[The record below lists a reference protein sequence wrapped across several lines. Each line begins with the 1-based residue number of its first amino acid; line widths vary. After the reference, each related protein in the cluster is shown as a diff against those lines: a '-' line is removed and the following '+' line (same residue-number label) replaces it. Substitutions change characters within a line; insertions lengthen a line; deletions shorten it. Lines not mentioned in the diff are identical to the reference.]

1 MPRHKS
7 VDKIAAVR
15 QTIFFIKDFKSLKD
29 HEPLVAPPL
38 RGGNA
43 RYCPRHVGTG
53 LPGGSS
59 HAVAMPET
67 ITSLKLAL
75 IEGEITQYSKQYQA
89 ISAQIL
95 RTLNEADKIPLYEQ
109 LEQIEQ
115 KVAAR
120 EQERQRLQ
128 CANSTPTPMERDLSL
143 KAHLHKID
151 FEDAQN
157 TLRQLLKKTNAALLL
172 LQESRWYCGD
182 LCVAWMKQH
191 LKEQTGQFKP
201 YRIELGPSRPPNEFG
216 LLEGVGGHLNAPRHD
231 AETCAQYAARLLE
244 KLAASVAHPGAII
257 FFEFANWDAVARCDQ
272 ARVFQCFHELFWRPL
287 AQFLAMMA
295 QRGCVNMKCVAVCV
309 SDGAFALPPEF
320 CCDNPDHFS
329 GAQAFALL
337 FKNWKQEEIYNWL
350 INFGGQMHDTAAHWA
365 AACYESSKGGAPHI
379 VRDKIEDILFTPLR
393 QEA

>member
-1 MPRHKS
+1 MLTPD
-7 VDKIAAVR
+7 VIALK
-15 QTIFFIKDFKSLKD
+15 QSELEKDINSLC
-29 HEPLVAPPL
+29 A
-38 RGGNA
+38 
-43 RYCPRHVGTG
+43 
-53 LPGGSS
+53 
-59 HAVAMPET
+59 
-67 ITSLKLAL
+67 
-75 IEGEITQYSKQYQA
+75 QYSAVCEQK
-89 ISAQIL
+89 
-95 RTLNEADKIPLYEQ
+95 RNTLNDADKIPLKAKAEDIWQ
-109 LEQIEQ
+109 TITQ
-115 KVAAR
+115 KD
-120 EQERQRLQ
+120 QERQRLQ

-151 FEDAQN
+151 FAHARK
-157 TLRQLLKKTNAALLL
+157 TLPLLLKKTNAALLL

-191 LKEQTGQFKP
+191 LREQTGQFKP

-216 LLEGVGGHLNAPRHD
+216 LLDGVGGHLDAPRHD

-244 KLAASVAHPGAII
+244 RLAASVAHSGAII

-287 AQFLAMMA
+287 AQFPARMA
-295 QRGCVNMKCVAVCV
+295 QRGCERVKCVAVCV

-337 FKNWKQEEIYNWL
+337 FKNWKQVDIYNWL
-350 INFGGQMHDTAAHWA
+350 INFGGQMHDTAVHWA